1 MLFLSLL
8 PALLLPLA
16 YALPQ
21 PTTDKPSPSASN
33 APAAVEF
40 APEGFGK
47 RQDSTAESAPEGFGK
62 RQDSTAES
70 TPEGFGKRQDS
81 QYSNIKFLSTFPD
94 NLSAKETIS
103 LKWEGGDGLYNL
115 YERVGYPGEEASV
128 SAGQKIL
135 VNSTLTELNYTIG
148 NYPVNSSIVFGVK
161 EHTQN
166 LSITVGQEQSRVI
179 PIV

>member
-21 PTTDKPSPSASN
+21 STTEKPSPSASTT
-33 APAAVEF
+33 PAAVEF
-40 APEGFGK
+40 APEGSGK
-47 RQDSTAESAPEGFGK
+47 RQDSTAEF
-62 RQDSTAES
+62 

-81 QYSNIKFLSTFPD
+81 QYEYPNINFLSTFPD
-94 NLSAKETIS
+94 NLSANETIS

-115 YERVGYPGEEASV
+115 YERVGYPGEDASV

-135 VNSTLTELNYTIG
+135 VNSTLTELDYKIG
-148 NYPVNSSIVFGVK
+148 NYPVNSSIVFGVE

-166 LSITVGQEQSRVI
+166 LSIIVGQEQSRVI

>member
-21 PTTDKPSPSASN
+21 SATDKPSPSASTL
-33 APAAVEF
+33 PAAVEF

-47 RQDSTAESAPEGFGK
+47 RQDS
-62 RQDSTAES
+62 
-70 TPEGFGKRQDS
+70 
-81 QYSNIKFLSTFPD
+81 QYPNIKFLSTFPD
-94 NLSAKETIS
+94 NLSANETIS
-103 LKWEGGDGLYNL
+103 LKWEGGDGLYNV
-115 YERVGYPGEEASV
+115 YERVGYPGEDASV
-128 SAGQKIL
+128 GAGQKIL
-135 VNSTLTELNYTIG
+135 VNSTLTELDYKIG
-148 NYPVNSSIVFGVK
+148 NYPVNSSIVFGVE

-166 LSITVGQEQSRVI
+166 LSIIVGQEESRVI